1 MLLRHAKSDW
11 PGGVSDAERPLARR
25 GLQAAPLMGA
35 WMRAEGLKPD
45 LALVSPA
52 LRTQQTWALVGPEL
66 GGAVPSRTVPRIYEA
81 YPEHLLEMARG
92 APAEVRTLLI
102 VGHNPGLEELAS
114 ELTGFADPETLARMR
129 RKFPTCALA
138 VIDFDGEDWA
148 TIAEGEGRLERF
160 ATPASIG
167 HGPDE

>member
-1 MLLRHAKSDW
+1 
-11 PGGVSDAERPLARR
+11 
-25 GLQAAPLMGA
+25 
-35 WMRAEGLKPD
+35 
-45 LALVSPA
+45 
-52 LRTQQTWALVGPEL
+52 
-66 GGAVPSRTVPRIYEA
+66 
-81 YPEHLLEMARG
+81 MARG

-129 RKFPTCALA
+129 RKYPTCGLA

-148 TIAEGEGRLERF
+148 TIAEGGGRLERF